1 MLAVS
6 ALPANQQADYQT
18 VKQALLSVCQ
28 ISTETNRKKVFD
40 QTFNPSNQDQ
50 WLREYRQNFHQWLPS
65 TKRPTREVVLMELVL
80 AKLPGW
86 LETQM
91 RNQNYQNYE
100 ELTEAIIRHLGNQKI
115 RTEKNIKKERK
126 KITFLQ
132 RVPVDLR
139 RQNQRRSIYQGVEMD
154 LLHIHEM

>member
-6 ALPANQQADYQT
+6 ALPADQQADYQT
-18 VKQALLSVCQ
+18 VKRVLLSVYQ
-28 ISTETNRKKVFD
+28 ISTESHRKKVFD
-40 QTFNPSNQDQ
+40 QTFNPSNPDQ
-50 WLREYRQNFHQWLPS
+50 WLREYRQNFHQWLNS

-100 ELTEAIIRHLGNQKI
+100 ELTEGIIRHLGNQKI
-115 RTEKNIKKERK
+115 RTEKNIKKK
-126 KITFLQ
+126 NKITFLR

-139 RQNQRRSIYQGVEMD
+139 RQNQRRSIYQGVAMD
-154 LLHIHEM
+154 LFHIHET